1 MLLPAEL
8 TLFVTYAEM
17 ICKKNLLRKDNQMEV
32 NNDLK
37 AEIIRRFGSQVVGAN
52 EMGIRENRLS
62 YIVRGHTVPSNQER
76 EALAAALGR
85 ATVRRLLRDSS
96 TMEASNG

>member
-1 MLLPAEL
+1 
-8 TLFVTYAEM
+8 
-17 ICKKNLLRKDNQMEV
+17 MEV

-62 YIVRGHTVPSNQER
+62 YIVRGHTVPTEQER
-76 EALAAALGR
+76 EALEAALGR
-85 ATVRRLLRDSS
+85 AAVQKLLKGSPRSKSKKEVNADVR
-96 TMEASNG
+96 TNG